1 MGLDGVGT
9 NINGTRFM
17 LLTLSEHARE
27 HGRCGG
33 GKSIEIAS
41 DGGEEIVA
49 TTAAAALLY
58 LLLCGQLR
66 VRHSHWVALHHWTG
80 SMFLDLND
88 ALLGGRLFGGLRE
101 VTQRRF
107 THISQIF

>member
-1 MGLDGVGT
+1 MS
-9 NINGTRFM
+9 
-17 LLTLSEHARE
+17 LTLSEHARE

-33 GKSIEIAS
+33 GKSIDIAA

-58 LLLCGQLR
+58 LLLCGHLR
-66 VRHSHWVALHHWTG
+66 VGHGRLIALHHWTR

-88 ALLGGRLFGGLRE
+88 ALLGGRLFGGLSE
-101 VTQRRF
+101 VTQRRLA
-107 THISQIF
+107 HIG